1 MSTNDLR
8 AGQLLPDHLLE
19 GPGHVT
25 STADRHLT
33 GRPPAHHK
41 SRSRGLA
48 NIDPKFTSQVRQLY
62 SLLVPL
68 YRYDGCPAQSGLK
81 GTVSRDFLLLVFFMN
96 HLPPS
101 P

>member
-8 AGQLLPDHLLE
+8 AGQLVPDHLLE

-48 NIDPKFTSQVRQLY
+48 NIDPKFTSQVR
-62 SLLVPL
+62 PL
-68 YRYDGCPAQSGLK
+68 QSVVRKTITQTFFSKAEYVAQ
-81 GTVSRDFLLLVFFMN
+81 
-96 HLPPS
+96 
-101 P
+101 

>member
-19 GPGHVT
+19 VPGHVT
-25 STADRHLT
+25 LTADRHLT

-48 NIDPKFTSQVRQLY
+48 NIDPKFTSQVRPLQSLSRDGILERHL
-62 SLLVPL
+62 SLLRLEFL
-68 YRYDGCPAQSGLK
+68 YG
-81 GTVSRDFLLLVFFMN
+81 FLHPFFCY
-96 HLPPS
+96 LYGFL
-101 P
+101 

>member
-25 STADRHLT
+25 LTADRHLT

-48 NIDPKFTSQVRQLY
+48 NIDPKFTSQVRETITVRFRYEILERHL
-62 SLLVPL
+62 SLLRLEFL
-68 YRYDGCPAQSGLK
+68 YG
-81 GTVSRDFLLLVFFMN
+81 FLLPTFCFLYGF
-96 HLPPS
+96 L
-101 P
+101 

>member
-25 STADRHLT
+25 STADRHLA

-48 NIDPKFTSQVRQLY
+48 NIDPKFTSQVRPFAVRFQTSKHGKNFSMMNMIIY
-62 SLLVPL
+62 
-68 YRYDGCPAQSGLK
+68 Q
-81 GTVSRDFLLLVFFMN
+81 TV
-96 HLPPS
+96 
-101 P
+101 

>member
-19 GPGHVT
+19 GSGHVT

-33 GRPPAHHK
+33 ARPPAHHK

-48 NIDPKFTSQVRQLY
+48 NIDPKFTSQVRETITVRCQKNY
-62 SLLVPL
+62 NTDIFSKAEYV
-68 YRYDGCPAQSGLK
+68 AQ
-81 GTVSRDFLLLVFFMN
+81 
-96 HLPPS
+96 
-101 P
+101 

>member
-8 AGQLLPDHLLE
+8 AGQLLLPDHLLE

-48 NIDPKFTSQVRQLY
+48 NIDPKFTSQVRTLQ
-62 SLLVPL
+62 SL
-68 YRYDGCPAQSGLK
+68 
-81 GTVSRDFLLLVFFMN
+81 SRDGILALKSANLRDCE
-96 HLPPS
+96 
-101 P
+101 